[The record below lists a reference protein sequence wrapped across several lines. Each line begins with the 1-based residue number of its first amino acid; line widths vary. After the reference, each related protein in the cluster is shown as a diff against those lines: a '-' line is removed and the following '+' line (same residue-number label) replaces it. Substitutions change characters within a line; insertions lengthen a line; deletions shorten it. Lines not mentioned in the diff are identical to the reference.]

1 MENIGDANRNDIGW
15 PAEIILAKLV
25 KSLTTNIFVESTQM
39 LEPVFLPAFITV
51 EKNLRIKEIKE
62 EPLLKQKG

>member
-25 KSLTTNIFVESTQM
+25 KSLTANIFVETTQM
-39 LEPVFLPAFITV
+39 LEPGVFTSFHNRGEKPTHQRNQRKAFAQT
-51 EKNLRIKEIKE
+51 
-62 EPLLKQKG
+62 KG